1 MKYLESIKK
10 FKPTNEQEANDQ
22 SVILDFATH
31 HPETVLTR
39 ENQVAHLTSSGLI
52 MNDKLDKILMVH
64 HNIYK
69 TWTWT
74 GGHTDGNGDFLEVA
88 VQEALEET
96 GVSTIKPFSKDII
109 SIDIIPVYG
118 HEKRGRYVSSH
129 LHLNVTYVLIADEKE
144 ALLVKPDENSGV
156 KWVSVEALEAYSNEP
171 YLIDIYHKIIDKVR
185 LQKASI

>member
-10 FKPTNEQEANDQ
+10 FIPSNEQEANDR
-22 SVILDFATH
+22 SVILDFVAH

-52 MNDKLDKILMVH
+52 MNEKLDKILMVH

-69 TWTWT
+69 TWTWRVME
-74 GGHTDGNGDFLEVA
+74 GHTDGNGDFLEVA
-88 VQEALEET
+88 IKEATEET
-96 GVSTIKPFSKDII
+96 GVKAIKPFSDEII

-129 LHLNVTYVLIADEKE
+129 LHLNVTYVLIADERE
-144 ALLVKPDENSGV
+144 ALLIKPDENSGV
-156 KWVSVEALEAYSNEP
+156 KWVPVEALERQHSNDFN
-171 YLIDIYHKIIDKVR
+171 LFD
-185 LQKASI
+185 

>member
-1 MKYLESIKK
+1 MTYLESIEK
-10 FKPTNEQEANDQ
+10 FNPTNEQEANDRL
-22 SVILDFATH
+22 VILDFAAH
-31 HPETVLTR
+31 YPETVLAR

-88 VQEALEET
+88 IKEAIEET
-96 GVSTIKPFSKDII
+96 GVNAIKPLSEEIV
-109 SIDIIPVYG
+109 SVDIIPVYG
-118 HEKRGRYVSSH
+118 HKKRGLYVSSH
-129 LHLNVTYVLIADEKE
+129 LHLNVTYVLIADERE

-156 KWVSVEALEAYSNEP
+156 KWVPVEALETHSNEP
-171 YLIDIYHKIIDKVR
+171 YLIDIYRKIIEKVSLR
-185 LQKASI
+185 KECL

>member
-1 MKYLESIKK
+1 MQYLESIKK
-10 FKPTNEQEANDQ
+10 FIPSSEQEANDR
-22 SVILDFATH
+22 SVILDFVAH

-52 MNDKLDKILMVH
+52 MNEKLDKILMVH

-88 VQEALEET
+88 IKEAIEET
-96 GVSTIKPFSKDII
+96 GVKVIKPFSDEII

-118 HEKRGRYVSSH
+118 HKKRGRYVSSH
-129 LHLNVTYVLIADEKE
+129 LHLNVTYVLIADERE
-144 ALLVKPDENSGV
+144 ALLIKPDENSGV
-156 KWVSVEALEAYSNEP
+156 KWVPVEALEAYSNEP

-185 LQKASI
+185 FQKESL